1 MYLAVDQS
9 KFEVNTCSGSEA
21 RENEYEA
28 VTIGFDFTSDWIRQ
42 FSIECRKIKT
52 NWNQL
57 LTNKTTQ
64 PISNQRNCLITSTL
78 DWKPL

>member
-21 RENEYEA
+21 RENECEA

-52 NWNQL
+52 N
-57 LTNKTTQ
+57 
-64 PISNQRNCLITSTL
+64 
-78 DWKPL
+78 